1 MESLVLKAIERYSLI
16 DKSHNVTVA
25 LSGGADSVSLL
36 NVLVSLKDKLNI
48 NVSAAHLNHMI
59 RGEEADR
66 DEKFAKICCE
76 KLGVPFL
83 CERIDV
89 PAYAREHRLS
99 LEAAARD
106 VRYSFLRRVNTGVVA
121 TAHTASDSIE
131 TVIYNLSRG
140 SSL

>member
-66 DEKFAKICCE
+66 DEKFDTAVYATSGLETDAYCLIVLHSDYGKVRIIFNPNESTREAIAQEFPFTLRTRLNKDAK
-76 KLGVPFL
+76 
-83 CERIDV
+83 
-89 PAYAREHRLS
+89 
-99 LEAAARD
+99 
-106 VRYSFLRRVNTGVVA
+106 
-121 TAHTASDSIE
+121 
-131 TVIYNLSRG
+131 
-140 SSL
+140 